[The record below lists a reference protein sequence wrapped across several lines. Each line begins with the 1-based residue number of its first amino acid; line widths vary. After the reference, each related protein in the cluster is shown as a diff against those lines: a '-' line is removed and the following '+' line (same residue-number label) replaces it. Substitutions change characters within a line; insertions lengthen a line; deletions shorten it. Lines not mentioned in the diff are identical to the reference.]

1 VDKRV
6 HRGWLAL
13 FLPGLAM
20 GATGCPPEGWD
31 RARLDAL
38 KEAKFVVADDA
49 ARNALALGLLAC
61 LADRDP
67 ALRDGI
73 GFDAQA
79 HWLRADALA
88 PATRQALLER
98 LLPVLVAP
106 DPDGVHRPFAALVL
120 SEVARTDRKSAWMAP
135 AQRAALVDAASAYM
149 AAIVDHRGFDET
161 EGWRHGV
168 AHTADLMMQLALN
181 PALDKAQLDR
191 MLAAI
196 ATQVAPAGH
205 FYVYGEPERLARPV
219 LFAAAR
225 GLHADGEWQAWL
237 DGVVASATPA
247 DPASAFRTQAG
258 LAQRH
263 DLKAFLLVLY
273 ANARESTNPALVT
286 LASKAAA
293 ALAKLE

>member
-1 VDKRV
+1 MRIALLLI
-6 HRGWLAL
+6 GALAL
-13 FLPGLAM
+13 PVA
-20 GATGCPPEGWD
+20 AASECPPAGWD
-31 RARLDAL
+31 RDRLQALKAAKFEVSEAAERDAL
-38 KEAKFVVADDA
+38 
-49 ARNALALGLLAC
+49 ARGLSAC
-61 LADRDP
+61 LADPDP
-67 ALRDGI
+67 VLRDAI
-73 GFDAQA
+73 AFDAYA

-88 PATRQALLER
+88 PATRLFLLER
-98 LLPVLVAP
+98 LQGALAAP
-106 DPDGVHRPFAALVL
+106 DPDGLHRPFAALVL
-120 SEVARTDRKSAWMAP
+120 SEVARTDRKAPWMTP
-135 AQRAALVDAASAYM
+135 VQRATLVESASAYM
-149 AAIVDHRGFDET
+149 AAITDHRGFDEK

-225 GLHADGEWQAWL
+225 GLHADAEWQAWL
-237 DGVVASATPA
+237 DGVVAAATPA
-247 DPASAFRTQAG
+247 DPAGAFRTQAG

-273 ANARESTNPALVT
+273 ANARESTNPALLM
-286 LASKAAA
+286 LAPKVAA

>member
-1 VDKRV
+1 MRI
-6 HRGWLAL
+6 AL
-13 FLPGLAM
+13 LLIGALVLPAVA
-20 GATGCPPEGWD
+20 GATDCPPAGWD
-31 RARLDAL
+31 RDRLQALKAAQFQIPEPADRDAL
-38 KEAKFVVADDA
+38 
-49 ARNALALGLLAC
+49 ARGLSAC
-61 LADRDP
+61 LADPDP
-67 ALRDGI
+67 VLRDATA
-73 GFDAQA
+73 FDAYA

-88 PATRQALLER
+88 PATRLYLLER
-98 LLPVLVAP
+98 LQGALAES
-106 DPDGVHRPFAALVL
+106 DPDGFQRPFAALVL
-120 SEVARTDRKSAWMAP
+120 SEVARTDRKAPWMTP
-135 AQRAALVDAASAYM
+135 GQRATLVESASAYM
-149 AAIVDHRGFDET
+149 AAINDHRGFDEK

-196 ATQVAPAGH
+196 ATQVAPAAH

-225 GLHADGEWQAWL
+225 SLHSEADWQAWL
-237 DGVVASATPA
+237 DGVVAAATPA
-247 DPASAFRTQAG
+247 DPPSAFRTQAG

-273 ANARESTNPALVT
+273 ANARESTNPALLT
-286 LASKAAA
+286 LAPKVAA